1 MCQGFDVCSRTS
13 SCASLSLDELGLFFF
28 FWLCLFL
35 VVARGIF
42 CLHCDMWDVFT
53 FLVAAFKLLFV
64 ACTISFLNQG
74 SNPGPLHLEHGVLA
88 AGAPG
93 RSLNRGFEMSLTHQ
107 RLSECSPPD
116 LFEVQ
121 PCDAIPGPTPSHVYG
136 TYTCRPRIDRAALRK
151 ATCESSLSL
160 CCSPY

>member
-13 SCASLSLDELGLFFF
+13 SRASLSLDELGLFFFF

-42 CLHCDMWDVFT
+42 CLHRDFFT

-64 ACTISFLNQG
+64 ACTISFPNQG

-93 RSLNRGFEMSLTHQ
+93 RSLNWGFEMSLSHQ

-116 LFEVQ
+116 LVEVQ
-121 PCDAIPGPTPSHVYG
+121 PCDAISPGPTPSHVCG
-136 TYTCRPRIDRAALRK
+136 AYTCRPRIDRTALRK

-160 CCSPY
+160 RCSPY